1 MRCRGICP
9 ISHNAPHPAHPW
21 LCVPQPAHLPSTIP
35 QEPHGRT
42 GPPQSV
48 GVGAPHLR
56 AREAPARAPHLQT
69 PSQAPAYPTNL
80 CLPRLSPCEWGT
92 LMQCDLTATEQEV
105 QPSRVTLP
113 TAVAKALSLSWGTQA
128 SPLGKVPG
136 SLSPPGFL
144 SISCG
149 LCLPPPQLLRRLE
162 VVGCLARTCQ
172 KTRVSGRLSSTSQVF
187 KLLCGGVEA
196 AGGLET

>member
-1 MRCRGICP
+1 MSG
-9 ISHNAPHPAHPW
+9 
-21 LCVPQPAHLPSTIP
+21 HLPNFTQCPPPRPPLALCPSASPPAQHHPSGTARKDRP
-35 QEPHGRT
+35 SPVGR
-42 GPPQSV
+42 G
-48 GVGAPHLR
+48 GAPHLR

-69 PSQAPAYPTNL
+69 PSQAPAYPTDL
-80 CLPRLSPCEWGT
+80 CFPRLSRCEWGT
-92 LMQCDLTATEQEV
+92 LVRCDLTA
-105 QPSRVTLP
+105 SGVTLP
-113 TAVAKALSLSWGTQA
+113 TAVSKALSLSWGTQA
-128 SPLGKVPG
+128 SPLGTVPR
-136 SLSPPGFL
+136 SLSPLSFL

-172 KTRVSGRLSSTSQVF
+172 KTRVSGRLSSTLQVF